1 MRTHEENSN
10 IIKEQYKQIQKIYN
24 SRVKELEMKLK
35 NLTERQKNME
45 NKRNYDLE
53 GYINEIA
60 LMRKRMRSF
69 ENYIHK
75 VRKMTYGTTDR
86 TGEICNNLDE
96 NQDNFS
102 GELRNFKVINH
113 L

>member
-1 MRTHEENSN
+1 
-10 IIKEQYKQIQKIYN
+10 
-24 SRVKELEMKLK
+24 MKLK

-69 ENYIHK
+69 EDYIHK
-75 VRKMTYGTTDR
+75 LRRMTHGTTDR
-86 TGEICNNLDE
+86 TGEIGNNLDE

-102 GELRNFKVINH
+102 GELKDFKVIFPF
-113 L
+113 

>member
-69 ENYIHK
+69 ENYINK

-86 TGEICNNLDE
+86 IGEIGNNLDE

-102 GELRNFKVINH
+102 GELRSFKVINH